1 MRSQHR
7 AEFIEWASARKG
19 ALLGAAYLMVGDH
32 HLAELAED
40 LVQEALTKTYVA
52 WPRIRDTSK
61 AEAYARRAVTTTA
74 ISWWRRGSWHERP
87 SQRHPDDIGRD
98 DMAED
103 ITRRDLV
110 WTELQALPIKQR
122 SAIVLR
128 FYEDLS
134 VADTAYALGCSEGSV
149 KSQVSRGLARLKQTL
164 GDIDELPE
172 MKGNRS

>member
-1 MRSQHR
+1 MRAQDR
-7 AEFIEWASARKG
+7 ADFIEWASVRKG
-19 ALLGAAYLMVGDH
+19 ALLGTAYLMVGEH
-32 HLAELAED
+32 HLAED
-40 LVQEALTKTYVA
+40 LVQEALTKTYLA

-74 ISWWRRGSWHERP
+74 ISWWRRKSSHEQPQERLP
-87 SQRHPDDIGRD
+87 NEVGRD
-98 DMAED
+98 EMAD
-103 ITRRDLV
+103 DLARRD
-110 WTELQALPIKQR
+110 WMWAELQALPVKQR

-164 GDIDELPE
+164 GDIDELIE
-172 MKGNRS
+172 TKGNRS

>member
-1 MRSQHR
+1 MRSQDR
-7 AEFIEWASARKG
+7 ADFIEWASARKG
-19 ALLGAAYLMVGDH
+19 SLLGTAYLVVGDH
-32 HLAELAED
+32 HLAED

-74 ISWWRRGSWHERP
+74 ISWWRRRSSHERP
-87 SQRHPDDIGRD
+87 LDRLPDEIGRD
-98 DMAED
+98 EMAENVTGHD
-103 ITRRDLV
+103 WI
-110 WTELQALPIKQR
+110 WAELQALPIKQR

>member
-1 MRSQHR
+1 M
-7 AEFIEWASARKG
+7 
-19 ALLGAAYLMVGDH
+19 MGDH
-32 HLAELAED
+32 HLAED
-40 LVQEALTKTYVA
+40 VVQEALTKTYVA

-74 ISWWRRGSWHERP
+74 ISWWRRKSSHERP
-87 SQRHPDDIGRD
+87 DERLPDQVGRD
-98 DMAED
+98 EMAED
-103 ITRRDLV
+103 VTRHD
-110 WTELQALPIKQR
+110 WIWAELQALPIRQR

-164 GDIDELPE
+164 GDIDEL
-172 MKGNRS
+172 MKTEGNRS